1 MYSTCTG
8 PIAGGVVGVLVLVIA
23 GGTGSTVVIVI
34 VIVKKK
40 DEDEKDQNKQ
50 TSPSHVCKCSCLH
63 RCTVNT
69 DTCRRAHAECMLT
82 TTHTYTYRD
91 MKVYVYTVI
100 LYTCTHTENTQLGRF
115 ICHVLCIVY
124 YSLAKGLLDHCQL
137 LQKKRKKMLRLRKN
151 SQNRQTRLQHSVL
164 NSMTLLSWTSAL
176 IVRIV
181 QYLLHKMKC
190 L

>member
-1 MYSTCTG
+1 MHSTCTG

-23 GGTGSTVVIVI
+23 GGTGSTVVVI
-34 VIVKKK
+34 IIVKKK
-40 DEDEKDQNKQ
+40 DEDEKDQNQQ

-63 RCTVNT
+63 RYTVNT

-82 TTHTYTYRD
+82 TTHTYTYRG

-100 LYTCTHTENTQLGRF
+100 LYTCTHTEDTQLGRF
-115 ICHVLCIVY
+115 IVVFYALYI

-151 SQNRQTRLQHSVL
+151 SQIRQTRLQHSVL